1 MEAAAQCAVANG
13 YENGGQMCV
22 SNERAYVHE
31 SIADAFEQSVAEL
44 VGNISYAPRDDETAS
59 PC

>member
-1 MEAAAQCAVANG
+1 
-13 YENGGQMCV
+13 MCV